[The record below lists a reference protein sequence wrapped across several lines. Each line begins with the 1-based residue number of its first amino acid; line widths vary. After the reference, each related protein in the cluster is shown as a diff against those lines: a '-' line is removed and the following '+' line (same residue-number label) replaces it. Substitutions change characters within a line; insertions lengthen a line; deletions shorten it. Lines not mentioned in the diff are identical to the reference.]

1 MGLDNIPEPY
11 PCEGKDTTIRTKED
25 KIDCDAMKKKGVC
38 PVLNHNHPIGMLG
51 TYCWFRGKVIASE
64 LDALGYYNLETE
76 FFSDKSPDEI
86 ESLLDNV
93 KEVYEEIKEKHK
105 NNSKSLK
112 GAGWNC
118 TYKNRKIVSEN
129 YSTYEDIMSVFEQT
143 IKWLELLQE
152 NECGFKVWY

>member
-11 PCEGKDTTIRTKED
+11 PCEGKDTTIRTNED

-64 LDALGYYNLETE
+64 LEALGYSDLETE
-76 FFSDKSPDEI
+76 FYSYKSPDEI
-86 ESLLDNV
+86 RYLIESV
-93 KEVYEEIKEKHK
+93 KEVHDEIKEKHK
-105 NNSKSLK
+105 NNGTSIK
-112 GAGWNC
+112 GAAWNRC
-118 TYKNRKIVSEN
+118 FKNGELVSET
-129 YSTYEDIMSVFEQT
+129 YSSYEDIMSVFEDA

-152 NECGFKVWY
+152 NNCGFKAWY